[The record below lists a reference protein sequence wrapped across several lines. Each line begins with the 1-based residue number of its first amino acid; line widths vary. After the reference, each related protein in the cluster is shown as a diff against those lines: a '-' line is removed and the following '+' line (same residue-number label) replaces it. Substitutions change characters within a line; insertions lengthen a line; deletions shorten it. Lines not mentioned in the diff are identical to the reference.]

1 MLQKIIFTGKA
12 DDDGKVSITGTL
24 EGDTAKWGT
33 LQKVIRDD
41 TEDEKSNKK
50 SDKEKEDSLYE
61 NARDEGQYILDEKES
76 LKKHM
81 K

>member
-1 MLQKIIFTGKA
+1 MMTE
-12 DDDGKVSITGTL
+12 SIYYRHFG
-24 EGDTAKWGT
+24 GGPAKWGT

-61 NARDEGQYILDEKES
+61 NARDEGQYILDEKGKPKETYE
-76 LKKHM
+76 
-81 K
+81 

>member
-1 MLQKIIFTGKA
+1 MMTE
-12 DDDGKVSITGTL
+12 SIYYRHFG
-24 EGDTAKWGT
+24 GDTAKWGT

-41 TEDEKSNKK
+41 TEDGKSNKK

>member
-1 MLQKIIFTGKA
+1 MDLRKGKA

-41 TEDEKSNKK
+41 TEDGKSNKK
-50 SDKEKEDSLYE
+50 SDKEKEDSL
-61 NARDEGQYILDEKES
+61 
-76 LKKHM
+76 
-81 K
+81 